1 MKDNKNIYKL
11 INETNHLN
19 NILDEIESYNKTR
32 KDSDSKNFL
41 ENDDSKFALTAE
53 QRNRILQDF
62 KSKNKYF
69 QNRNEN
75 KTTKKNI
82 AIIGTL
88 VASLI
93 VAFYI
98 HGNNSV
104 YAFIQNTIDNIQ
116 LSLSQVFQ
124 TSSFSDEYSIKYMG
138 NSEKIEKYRIK
149 VDKIWVDS
157 HKVYV
162 NTLIA
167 IPYDKNTVIHYV
179 SLNGIDF
186 LINGKHLAND
196 SGMSENNKFICN
208 TDDGYQIFS
217 HNIIID
223 LSERYNEKIDNITFN
238 TNGIHVES
246 YSKNVLTNAMKKYI
260 ENNNIKA
267 LNKTIDSDKIIIKK
281 DKFISFKIENK
292 NIELSTDTKEIRK
305 GIVFTS
311 SDNKFI
317 FKNISYNKL
326 GAQAVLYQYS
336 NNKKSSSHPFVIA
349 SDDKGNKI
357 ELKYYVGNGTDNN
370 AIKYV
375 MSADNNNSDVML
387 STFMM
392 SEKIT
397 FHLFEEKES
406 REFEDYDSI
415 DSKEFYKKTL
425 KTIIDE
431 NIFVDSLGPEIYKT
445 SNTKLDKRAR
455 NSRKIGEIII
465 DTSTGDYKIKY
476 F

>member
-1 MKDNKNIYKL
+1 
-11 INETNHLN
+11 
-19 NILDEIESYNKTR
+19 
-32 KDSDSKNFL
+32 
-41 ENDDSKFALTAE
+41 
-53 QRNRILQDF
+53 
-62 KSKNKYF
+62 
-69 QNRNEN
+69 
-75 KTTKKNI
+75 
-82 AIIGTL
+82 
-88 VASLI
+88 
-93 VAFYI
+93 
-98 HGNNSV
+98 
-104 YAFIQNTIDNIQ
+104 
-116 LSLSQVFQ
+116 
-124 TSSFSDEYSIKYMG
+124 MG
-138 NSEKIEKYRIK
+138 SEMCIR
-149 VDKIWVDS
+149 D
-157 HKVYV
+157 
-162 NTLIA
+162 
-167 IPYDKNTVIHYV
+167 
-179 SLNGIDF
+179 
-186 LINGKHLAND
+186 
-196 SGMSENNKFICN
+196 
-208 TDDGYQIFS
+208 
-217 HNIIID
+217 
-223 LSERYNEKIDNITFN
+223 R
-238 TNGIHVES
+238 
-246 YSKNVLTNAMKKYI
+246 
-260 ENNNIKA
+260 
-267 LNKTIDSDKIIIKK
+267 
-281 DKFISFKIENK
+281 
-292 NIELSTDTKEIRK
+292 LSTDTKEIRK

-406 REFEDYDSI
+406 RKFEDYDSI